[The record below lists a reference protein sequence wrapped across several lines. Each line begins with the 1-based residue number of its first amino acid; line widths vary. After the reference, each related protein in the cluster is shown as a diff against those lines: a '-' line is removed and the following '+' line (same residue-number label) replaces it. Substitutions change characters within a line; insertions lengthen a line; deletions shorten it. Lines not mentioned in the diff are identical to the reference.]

1 MTLALMQAQAAPEA
15 PQPPA
20 VVVGVPQPAPPLSA
34 SELAQLRQRRES
46 LSDQLISARDRRN
59 ELAGELRRALPGTDA
74 RGLEQQIQVLDQRLV
89 QLELDIAATGRELT
103 MQRVAGGVT
112 SAPSRPFALE
122 SLNPGQMTAISVVF
136 IVSVLAPIAMAY
148 ARRLWR
154 RASAPATQTD
164 FTPIVR
170 RLESLQQ
177 AVDTVAIEV
186 ERMSEGQ
193 RYVARVITEGS
204 SPLALGPGQHPAEP
218 IRIAE
223 EDRLRVRR
231 GE

>member
-15 PQPPA
+15 LQPTP
-20 VVVGVPQPAPPLSA
+20 VVVGAPQPLPPLTA
-34 SELAQLRQRRES
+34 SELEQLRDRRQS
-46 LSDQLISARDRRN
+46 LSDQLISARERRG
-59 ELAGELRRALPGTDA
+59 ELAAELRRDLPGADA
-74 RGLEQQIQVLDQRLV
+74 RGLEQQIRVLDDRLV

-103 MQRVAGGVT
+103 MQRVGGAT
-112 SAPSRPFALE
+112 TTDPARFGLGK
-122 SLNPGQMTAISVVF
+122 LNSGQVTAISIVF

-154 RASAPATQTD
+154 RASAPPPTD
-164 FTPIVR
+164 FTPVVR
-170 RLESLQQ
+170 RLEQLQQ

-193 RYVARVITEGS
+193 RYVAKVITEGS
-204 SPLALGPGQHPAEP
+204 PPLALGPGQHPAEP
-218 IRIAE
+218 IRISD